1 MLDIL
6 AEAQDPGDL
15 EPVDD
20 SMKPTI
26 KLLNFT
32 QLGAVL

>member
-1 MLDIL
+1 MVKKAGCDARIL

-20 SMKPTI
+20 SDEADNKV
-26 KLLNFT
+26 
-32 QLGAVL
+32 A